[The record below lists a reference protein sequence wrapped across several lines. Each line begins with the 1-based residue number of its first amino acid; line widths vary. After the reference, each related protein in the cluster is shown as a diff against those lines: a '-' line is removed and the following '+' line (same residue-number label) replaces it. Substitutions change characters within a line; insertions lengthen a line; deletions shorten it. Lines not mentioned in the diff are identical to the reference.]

1 MKKRT
6 LLNQAEIQ
14 FAKELYVDHGF
25 NLAYIA
31 NHFDVAARAVRK
43 YLGKGG
49 VEMYE
54 ENAQRVLEREQLIS
68 VFKSLSMDFVDL
80 EERNYDYIIKLW
92 NEVKS
97 DS

>member
-14 FAKELYVDHGF
+14 FAKELYVDHGY

-31 NHFDVAARAVRK
+31 SHFDVAARTVRK

-49 VEMYE
+49 VDMYE
-54 ENAQRVLEREQLIS
+54 ENAQHSQEREQLIS
-68 VFKSLSMDFVDL
+68 IFKSLSMDFIDL
-80 EERNYDYIIKLW
+80 EERNYNYIIKLW

-97 DS
+97 DA